1 MVVVRQ
7 VKKSVRERRIPYD
20 FTYMRNLKKNINK
33 QNGNGLIDTENGLM
47 AARWD
52 GVGGLGV
59 KGEGIEKY
67 RLVITEQS

>member
-1 MVVVRQ
+1 
-7 VKKSVRERRIPYD
+7 
-20 FTYMRNLKKNINK
+20 MRNLKKNINK

-67 RLVITEQS
+67 RLVVTEQS

>member
-67 RLVITEQS
+67 RLVVTEQS

>member
-20 FTYMRNLKKNINK
+20 FTYMRNLKKTINK
-33 QNGNGLIDTENGLM
+33 QNGNRLIDTEDGLM

-67 RLVITEQS
+67 RLVVTEQS